1 MSDLVVGLYR
11 PHVDDGSKDE
21 TQAFVYLLKNRHG
34 PCGKVELRWLPAVA
48 TFADLDTDPAGDDN
62 LELTTH

>member
-1 MSDLVVGLYR
+1 
-11 PHVDDGSKDE
+11 
-21 TQAFVYLLKNRHG
+21 
-34 PCGKVELRWLPAVA
+34 LPAVA